1 MNYLIAIAI
10 EDGTYQYHVVQAND
24 EQEAFR
30 VANNFLEAIKEIEL
44 WDYKKHGCKYEG
56 PYTEG
61 TYINVVSPIKT

>member
-10 EDGTYQYHVVQAND
+10 EDGTYQYHVVQASD

-30 VANNFLEAIKEIEL
+30 SYKAIKEIEL

-61 TYINVVSPIKT
+61 TYINVVSPITT